1 MDATQKKTATNKI
14 VSKIFIVDDHPI
26 IRQGLGQLI
35 ENEKDLNVCG
45 QAEDAYGALKAIG
58 KLKPDLVIVDI
69 SLKHSNGLELI
80 KNLKQDNPSTGVLVL
95 SMHNE
100 SLYAERGL
108 RAGANGYIMKEE
120 APEKIIS
127 AIRRILGGKIYVS
140 ENVATRMLSKLVNG
154 KAEALSAPSES
165 LTDRELE
172 VFGLIGQGRGTRQ
185 IAKELHLSMK
195 TIESY
200 RAHIKDKLN
209 LANATELV
217 QYAIQW
223 VHSES
228 SF

>member
-1 MDATQKKTATNKI
+1 MNAKQKKPAVDKG
-14 VSKIFIVDDHPI
+14 VSKVFIVDDHPI

-35 ENEKDLNVCG
+35 DNEKDLSVCG
-45 QAEDAYGALKAIG
+45 QAEDIYEALKGIAEV
-58 KLKPDLVIVDI
+58 KPDLVIVDI

-80 KNLKQDNPSTGVLVL
+80 KNLRQDNPSLGVLVL

-100 SLYAERGL
+100 LLYAERGL

-120 APEKIIS
+120 APEKIIN
-127 AIRRILGGKIYVS
+127 AIRRILSGKIYVS

-154 KAEALSAPSES
+154 KAETLSTPIES

-209 LANATELV
+209 LSNAAELV
-217 QYAIQW
+217 QHAIQW

>member
-1 MDATQKKTATNKI
+1 MNTKQKKTAAKNSI
-14 VSKIFIVDDHPI
+14 SKVFIVDDHPI

-35 ENEKDLNVCG
+35 DNEKDLSVCG
-45 QAEDAYGALKAIG
+45 QAEDAYEAMKEIT
-58 KLKPDLVIVDI
+58 KLKPDLIIVDI
-69 SLKHSNGLELI
+69 SLRRSNGLELI
-80 KNLKQDNPSTGVLVL
+80 KNLRQDNPSLGVLVL

-100 SLYAERGL
+100 TLYAERGL

-120 APEKIIS
+120 APEKIIH

-154 KAEALSAPSES
+154 KAEALSAPIES

-209 LANATELV
+209 LANAAELV
-217 QYAIQW
+217 QHAIQW

>member
-1 MDATQKKTATNKI
+1 MDARQKKTVARKD
-14 VSKIFIVDDHPI
+14 VSRVFIVDDHPI

-35 ENEKDLNVCG
+35 DNEKDLSVCG
-45 QAEDAYGALKAIG
+45 QAEDAYEALKAIV
-58 KLKPDLVIVDI
+58 KLEPDLIIVDI

-80 KNLKQDNPSTGVLVL
+80 KNLRQDNQSMGILVL

-120 APEKIIS
+120 APAKIIG
-127 AIRRILGGKIYVS
+127 AIRRILNGKIYVS
-140 ENVATRMLSKLVNG
+140 ENVSMRMLSKLVNG
-154 KAEALSAPSES
+154 KAEALSEPIES

-209 LANATELV
+209 LANAAELV
-217 QYAIQW
+217 QHAIQW
-223 VHSES
+223 VHNES

>member
-154 KAEALSAPSES
+154 KAEALSAPIES